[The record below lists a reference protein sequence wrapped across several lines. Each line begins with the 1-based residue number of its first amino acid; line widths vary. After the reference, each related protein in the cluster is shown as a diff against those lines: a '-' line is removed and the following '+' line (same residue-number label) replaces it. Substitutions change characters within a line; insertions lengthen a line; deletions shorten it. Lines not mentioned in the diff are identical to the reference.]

1 MRNKLGIF
9 VICLFC
15 QFTIGQ
21 TNSRKSL
28 HGQVVNK
35 SLAIES
41 GYVMNINANIRTFIG
56 PNGLFDIMA
65 RPKDTL
71 LFTGLVF
78 QSKKVVL
85 TEKDCAE
92 ALFSVPLDLVNI
104 ELKEVLV
111 HKELK
116 VKSLQGGSQG
126 IVDTQFEDDKQSTA
140 KNTAMYSDQT
150 IKYGMDFVR
159 IFKDVKKLLRK
170 DEEIKEEVISDIA
183 FVEYA
188 KDNFTPDFYNKT
200 LNLKQDEIELFL
212 MYCSNDPES
221 KRYLEPEEKF
231 QLMDFMINKN
241 KEFKK
246 ATVIQK

>member
-1 MRNKLGIF
+1 MKSKLGIF
-9 VICLFC
+9 VMCLFC
-15 QFTIGQ
+15 QFVIGQ

-28 HGQVVNK
+28 HGQAVNT

-41 GYVMNINANIRTFIG
+41 GYVMNINANTRTFIG

-78 QSKKVVL
+78 QSKKIVL

-92 ALFSVPLDLVNI
+92 VLFSVPLDLVNI

-159 IFKDVKKLLRK
+159 IFKDVKKLFRK
-170 DEEIKEEVISDIA
+170 DEEVKDEVISDIA
-183 FVEYA
+183 FVEYS
-188 KDNFTPDFYNKT
+188 KDNFTADFFTKT
-200 LNLKQDEIELFL
+200 LGLKTDEIDLFL